1 MASDPSAQSGQC
13 PFSRVEI
20 EKLDV
25 LQKVLRSKA
34 VEEDANVSA
43 DNYLCPDE
51 LGAINVKAFQEGN
64 LAMSKGDSHRQ
75 RRRLLNQ
82 LSPTAH
88 REAETAKA
96 HRG

>member
-51 LGAINVKAFQEGN
+51 LGAINVKAFQEG
-64 LAMSKGDSHRQ
+64 
-75 RRRLLNQ
+75 
-82 LSPTAH
+82 SPTAH